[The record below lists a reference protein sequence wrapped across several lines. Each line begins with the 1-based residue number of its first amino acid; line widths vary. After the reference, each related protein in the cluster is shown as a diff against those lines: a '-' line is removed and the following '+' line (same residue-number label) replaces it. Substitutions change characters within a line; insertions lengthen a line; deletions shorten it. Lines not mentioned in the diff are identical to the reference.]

1 MKGTELAE
9 VVGRNAR
16 DIRTTAGATLDD
28 VGRAARAQGLVGWGA
43 TRVSDLEH
51 GRVSPTVP
59 TLVAVCLAL
68 GEIRRAPL
76 TLAELLAHDGTIAI
90 NGGLAIRGAALGRFL
105 GGEPVRLT
113 KRDVPG
119 LPDVDPTALA
129 GGARR
134 LAAVMD
140 RLPKRLQDV
149 ETGLALAVQRRSGE
163 AERRIAKALGVDL
176 LAVAL
181 ASAYLY
187 GSTASEERDHR
198 AGAEATA
205 QKRGRI
211 AREIRTELKGVLNGD
226 S

>member
-1 MKGTELAE
+1 MDGRELAE
-9 VVGRNAR
+9 VIGHNAR
-16 DIRTTAGATLDD
+16 RIRTDAGATLDA
-28 VGRAARAQGLVGWGA
+28 VGKAARQHGLASWGG
-43 TRVSDLEH
+43 TRVSDFEN

-59 TLVAVCLAL
+59 TLIAMCLAL
-68 GEIRRAPL
+68 GEIRRSPL
-76 TLAELLAHDGTIAI
+76 TLAELLAYDGIVAI
-90 NGGLAIRGAALGRFL
+90 NADLAIRGAALGRFL

-119 LPDVDPTALA
+119 LPDVDPAALA

-134 LAAVMD
+134 LAAAMD

-149 ETGLALAVQRRSGE
+149 ETGLAFAVQRRSGE
-163 AERRIAKALGVDL
+163 AEQRIAKALGVDL
-176 LAVAL
+176 LAVAY

-187 GSTASEERDHR
+187 DSTASEERDRR

-211 AREIRTELKGVLNGD
+211 TREIRTELEGVLNGHD
-226 S
+226 